1 MCIRDS
7 QCCGLSVNGSV
18 HYNPEGPAKFDVKE
32 LEEAEFVLRSDM
44 TVIPVSSSFLGYN
57 NCLLY
62 TSGMEQYIIWMTIEE
77 LEDQLYI
84 LKFANAKQNTAY
96 NLFVS
101 SIFM

>member
-1 MCIRDS
+1 
-7 QCCGLSVNGSV
+7 
-18 HYNPEGPAKFDVKE
+18 
-32 LEEAEFVLRSDM
+32 
-44 TVIPVSSSFLGYN
+44 
-57 NCLLY
+57 
-62 TSGMEQYIIWMTIEE
+62 MEQYIIWMTIEE